1 MNGGAVKSD
10 AVGATIREAVRAMLA
25 ERLDADPDEIGWD
38 DELTMLGVD
47 SISLMA
53 VLEWHLARTGIRI
66 PFTDAVSTRTIGSLG
81 DLLESSAEDRQGPQA
96 TGGTT

>member
-10 AVGATIREAVRAMLA
+10 AGGNTIREAVRAMLA
-25 ERLDADPDEIGWD
+25 ERIDADPDEIEWD

-53 VLEWHLARTGIRI
+53 VLEWHLACTGIRI
-66 PFTDAVSTRTIGSLG
+66 PFTDAVSSASTYTGSHARTFRKRLRTS
-81 DLLESSAEDRQGPQA
+81 DR
-96 TGGTT
+96 